1 MMNNSISNQGPINIA
16 AKQAIDSSQNKKS
29 SNTEAVNTG
38 INKIDSSVELSVN
51 LKDKISAAN
60 YDGNKVDEIKN
71 AIKEGNY
78 PLNDKRIAESF
89 IALEKLIG

>member
-1 MMNNSISNQGPINIA
+1 MNDSISNQDPINIA

-29 SNTEAVNTG
+29 SNTETVNTG
-38 INKIDSSVELSVN
+38 INKIDSSVELSIN
-51 LKDKISAAN
+51 LKDKISTAN